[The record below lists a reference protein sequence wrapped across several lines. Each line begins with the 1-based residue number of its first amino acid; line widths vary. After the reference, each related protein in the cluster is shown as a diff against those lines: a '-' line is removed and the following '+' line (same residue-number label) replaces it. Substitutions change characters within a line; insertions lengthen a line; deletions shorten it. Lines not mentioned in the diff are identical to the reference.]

1 MLKVD
6 LAGVPAQVARI
17 VFPVS
22 IYDAQTRGQ
31 NFGQVRNAFI
41 RIVNQDGGAE
51 IAAMTWPRTPAA
63 KPRWCSASS
72 TATAQTGSS
81 GLSGRARPPGCAASP
96 STTASTSE
104 QGSPPGNTA
113 KRQAL
118 PWSVKQQTR
127 VQTAERRA
135 THSVACRRSE
145 QTVPSAGVLS
155 SRPAPVGGSVAS
167 SSMPPG

>member
-96 STTASTSE
+96 STTASTSIQHRPPE
-104 QGSPPGNTA
+104 ATPSGLSPALKVKPRDVAQG
-113 KRQAL
+113 L
-118 PWSVKQQTR
+118 VIL
-127 VQTAERRA
+127 
-135 THSVACRRSE
+135 RS
-145 QTVPSAGVLS
+145 
-155 SRPAPVGGSVAS
+155 
-167 SSMPPG
+167 